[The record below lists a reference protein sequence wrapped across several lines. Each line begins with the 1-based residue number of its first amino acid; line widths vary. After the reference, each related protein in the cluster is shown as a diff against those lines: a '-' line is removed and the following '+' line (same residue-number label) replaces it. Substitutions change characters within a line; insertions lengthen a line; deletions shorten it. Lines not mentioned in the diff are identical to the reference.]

1 MPPKKLIPK
10 IKLKTVSNKD
20 VLRKIINDDRIKE
33 SGLIKIFSYS
43 HQKLHQLYSKN
54 DNHIY
59 NEDDEIYTSLFP
71 RMKKYN
77 EIYYKNKSNY
87 LEKKDE
93 NTNFFKQ
100 YFNFKKI
107 NKEICNDEINTLY
120 GNLIQK
126 YSNKNFEFSK
136 KFLSCEKLFKENG
149 LLMNSKKDIDDYYH
163 KEIKKNGE
171 NSQNYM
177 KDIMFIN
184 QIYEE
189 LEKKRIKYNSI
200 GKNPLLF
207 INNESRRKSC
217 AEELIKQF
225 KRTHQYKKYRREQGM
240 AAAQMVMMKQ
250 KDIEKDEKYIQNI
263 SKLIEKEEQSHDNIK
278 NVYPFSHNPIS
289 DLKDNK
295 NNNNEN
301 ENNNAL
307 FIINRYT
314 KNNFRNTQSIFNNTN
329 NNYKK
334 IKTNKFY
341 STNNLFSS
349 LYKDDTTNSTF
360 MNINNDIKMASLNR
374 INKNLPDKRYS
385 YKTSLD
391 YSDYNAE
398 NAENNNTKNDDYIFI
413 DDTSKIINQAGP
425 KIISKKKSMSITNNS
440 IKNINIK
447 KIIISKKDDNI
458 SNEDISINTNFNKTN
473 FYNKNLSNLSKV
485 KNKRKSLINE
495 KKNNRL
501 SFKTNNSIKKI
512 SKFNISEDDIDKKE
526 LSWDLYKK
534 FIGLKYK
541 IETNNNHK
549 LNNFCNTFLSF
560 PKIVNDKLNKS
571 FKLDEKIKKT
581 HHKFIQSIIEQKI
594 KGFDKV

>member
-163 KEIKKNGE
+163 KEIKNNGE

-360 MNINNDIKMASLNR
+360 MNINNDIKMASLNT